1 MVNGSVN
8 QLFALGWHGGIVGR
22 HSRHA
27 RKIFGS
33 RFGAQLIEP
42 RDSRPSF
49 EMLTKSLAEQLR
61 LELRRD
67 SRDLDVLLVEKTKP
81 ANY

>member
-1 MVNGSVN
+1 
-8 QLFALGWHGGIVGR
+8 
-22 HSRHA
+22 
-27 RKIFGS
+27 
-33 RFGAQLIEP
+33 
-42 RDSRPSF
+42 
-49 EMLTKSLAEQLR
+49 MLTKSLAEQLR